1 MTLDEIKHL
10 IEFIRAQDLSEFE
23 LEQDGMKI
31 RVKSGPAATALPV
44 VSVAP
49 AAPLL
54 APGPASGAPSVLAA
68 PASSEAPLEDGP

>member
-31 RVKSGPAATALPV
+31 RIKSGAAATALPMV
-44 VSVAP
+44 P
-49 AAPLL
+49 ACSPDRANLRVRTPERN
-54 APGPASGAPSVLAA
+54 ASANCTSCTAGARIT
-68 PASSEAPLEDGP
+68 